1 MKKRRI
7 IFGVFFIYV
16 CLLTVPYIAHKKVS
30 DTYKNSFRNRTF
42 FGDTPGNERVAYIND
57 NTDALLY
64 RLNMTEQA
72 KQEIILSTFDFNAD
86 DAGKDMMQHCSMLLT
101 AAFLYGSSWMDSAAF
116 WISRETPGSRH

>member
-72 KQEIILSTFDFNAD
+72 NRRSFFTFRFQCRRCWKRYDGSTAP
-86 DAGKDMMQHCSMLLT
+86 CC
-101 AAFLYGSSWMDSAAF
+101 
-116 WISRETPGSRH
+116 